1 MFKGALTCI
10 MLLLTP
16 VAGKKAKVTFEYE
29 AHDYGELTLHVG
41 DVIDVL
47 WEAEDGWWYGNLNG
61 MFGLLPSSFVELVDE
76 KDVGQ
81 AKDKHAG
88 IQSKLS

>member
-1 MFKGALTCI
+1 M
-10 MLLLTP
+10 
-16 VAGKKAKVTFEYE
+16 FEYE
-29 AHDYGELTLHVG
+29 AQDDDELTLHVG
-41 DVIDVL
+41 DVIDVICDVG
-47 WEAEDGWWYGNLNG
+47 DGWWRGNLNG
-61 MFGLLPSSFVELVDE
+61 TIGILPSNFVELVDD